1 MSKPSR
7 PEPPRQASDSHGAG
21 PAWGPSIGWL
31 ALAVALLAGGL
42 AWWWASASA
51 APDPA
56 PATSGSAALPSNP
69 AALSAPVSLAG
80 ASAPVPGTQ
89 ALAQTAAPQPDAATT
104 PAPRIW
110 RKRDVDGDQTPDLAD
125 YVNQGETPT
134 MAEVIARLHQAGV
147 QTGLGA
153 FSPPGT
159 RPPLIGLAVPE
170 DYVLPAGY
178 VRHYQATD
186 DGQRIEPIL
195 MYSPHQP
202 PLDANGQPVAVPA
215 DRVVPAEL
223 APAGL
228 PLRRI
233 VVPAPVDPSRG
244 GR

>member
-1 MSKPSR
+1 MPQHLRR
-7 PEPPRQASDSHGAG
+7 PDPARPTEPVDVPDL
-21 PAWGPSIGWL
+21 AWGPSIGLL
-31 ALAVALLAGGL
+31 ALALVLVVGGL
-42 AWWWASASA
+42 GWWWVSASESPNRGADGVRLIAAASSSPAAA
-51 APDPA
+51 APAPGAAASVSPTGMSGPEVA
-56 PATSGSAALPSNP
+56 PAA
-69 AALSAPVSLAG
+69 
-80 ASAPVPGTQ
+80 
-89 ALAQTAAPQPDAATT
+89 TAASPA
-104 PAPRIW
+104 APRIW
-110 RKRDVDGDQTPDLAD
+110 RQRDPAGDQTPDLAD
-125 YVNQGETPT
+125 YVNEGERPG
-134 MAEVIARLHQAGV
+134 MAEVISRLHQAGV
-147 QTGLGA
+147 YTGLGA

-159 RPPLIGLAVPE
+159 RPPLVGLAVPE

-202 PLDANGQPVAVPA
+202 PLDANGQLLSVPA

-223 APAGL
+223 APVGL